1 MSRILKSNQVY
12 NSKNLSVSKIRSAY
26 KPITVT
32 MLKPKSEAHNTPHK
46 SSNNESVLVDYFYE
60 KVHNLKASYQRL
72 SDQSTAKQ
80 YYKSHKQEI
89 LSGGKNLVHAINQI
103 LIDSKAIDASYGT
116 HFHFLVEA
124 HLHDYEK
131 ELKHVGIYLNNSTAH
146 FDRKRFIEIFCSDT
160 SSLHF
165 LYKPDG
171 LVDQLIKINYR
182 LLSIGKNDEYEG
194 QIIDYHA

>member
-1 MSRILKSNQVY
+1 MSRILKTNQVY
-12 NSKNLSVSKIRSAY
+12 NSKNLSVSKIRTAY

-46 SSNNESVLVDYFYE
+46 SSNNESVLVDSFYE

-80 YYKSHKQEI
+80 YYRSHKQEI
-89 LSGGKNLVHAINQI
+89 LSGGKNLVRAINQ
-103 LIDSKAIDASYGT
+103 LLTDSKEIDASYGT
-116 HFHFLVEA
+116 HFRFLVEA

-131 ELKHVGIYLNNSTAH
+131 ELKHIGIYLNNSTVH
-146 FDRKRFIEIFCSDT
+146 FDRRRFIETF
-160 SSLHF
+160 SSEISSINF
-165 LYKPDG
+165 LYKPNG
-171 LVDQLIKINYR
+171 LVDQLIKINYK
-182 LLSIGKNDEYEG
+182 LLSIEKRDEFEG